1 MSTHRYFDKICIA
14 VMVFALM
21 LTVLF
26 MNGEKLGIQTV
37 SAAEEEVSGTE
48 YFTARDLDGDWD
60 TSQATV
66 ISLEGDSARIK
77 GQGAYAGNGNVYIT
91 GAGYYVITGTLDD
104 GSIIVDAYQ
113 TSDVWILFDN
123 VSITCSDD
131 AALQVDQAD
140 NLFLTLKEG
149 TVNTL
154 TSGAEYTTEAIND
167 GSGGVIYAHDD
178 LTINGSGSLIITGE
192 YKHGIECND
201 ELLLTGGQI
210 TIDVPGDGLHV
221 NDSIRISNT
230 DLTIN
235 AGDDAIHCDMEIIV
249 VDGNILIE
257 SCYEGL
263 EALQIT
269 VLDGSITIYPEDDGF
284 NANGGTDLFGAMGYH
299 TVSDTDTG
307 AAATDQSAETAEL
320 TEAAGSAGSTET
332 TAAAT
337 QNNAADDTQTQDEQ
351 PWINISGGE
360 ITIINENG
368 RDADGLDSNGD
379 INISGGTV
387 LISVT
392 DSGSNSAIDYGSE
405 SGGVCEISGGT
416 VIACGSS
423 SMAEA
428 FSSSSTQCA
437 ILYNPDSS
445 AEAGTMFEVLDDA
458 GNVLISWEVPCS
470 FSSVNVSIPELSVGS
485 TYTLTVGET
494 SETLTLEET
503 VTADGAAAGM
513 GGMGAMGGMGGGFGH
528 HAAADG
534 TDGTQTMGGGFSRP
548 GRGMQSEGTDS
559 AESTGTRPDFA
570 GMEPPEGMEMPE
582 GMEPP
587 AGMEMPEGMEPPT
600 EMENAGSGMGPG
612 GQNGNGG
619 HGGQGMASSQE
630 ADSTQA
636 VSTGTALSDLDAGT
650 WVRLGASAAML
661 AAGLAAALLFRRR
674 PA

>member
-37 SAAEEEVSGTE
+37 SAAEEEAAGTE
-48 YFTARDLDGDWD
+48 YFTSRDLDGDWD
-60 TSQATV
+60 TSQATI

-77 GQGAYAGNGNVYIT
+77 GQGAYAGDGNVYIT
-91 GAGYYVITGTLDD
+91 GAGYYVVTGTLDD
-104 GSIIVDAYQ
+104 GSIIVDAYK

-140 NLFLTLKEG
+140 NLYLTLKAG

-210 TIDVPGDGLHV
+210 SIDVPGDGLHV

-263 EALQIT
+263 EAPQIT

-284 NANGGTDLFGAMGYH
+284 NANGGTDLPS
-299 TVSDTDTG
+299 T
-307 AAATDQSAETAEL
+307 SA
-320 TEAAGSAGSTET
+320 
-332 TAAAT
+332 
-337 QNNAADDTQTQDEQ
+337 DTQTQDEQ

-379 INISGGTV
+379 IYISGGMV

-423 SMAEA
+423 GMAEA

-513 GGMGAMGGMGGGFGH
+513 GGMGAMGG
-528 HAAADG
+528 
-534 TDGTQTMGGGFSRP
+534 GFSRP
-548 GRGMQSEGTDS
+548 GRGMQSEGMQ
-559 AESTGTRPDFA
+559 GA
-570 GMEPPEGMEMPE
+570 GH
-582 GMEPP
+582 
-587 AGMEMPEGMEPPT
+587 
-600 EMENAGSGMGPG
+600 GPG
-612 GQNGNGG
+612 GQGGNGG
-619 HGGQGMASSQE
+619 HGGQGMAPSQE
-630 ADSTQA
+630 AETTQT

-661 AAGLAAALLFRRR
+661 AAGLAAALMFRRR

>member
-14 VMVFALM
+14 VMVFALV

-263 EALQIT
+263 EAPQIT
-269 VLDGSITIYPEDDGF
+269 VLDGSITINPEDDGF

-307 AAATDQSAETAEL
+307 AAAIDV
-320 TEAAGSAGSTET
+320 ST
-332 TAAAT
+332 
-337 QNNAADDTQTQDEQ
+337 DEQ

-379 INISGGTV
+379 IYISGGTV

-445 AEAGTMFEVLDDA
+445 AEAGTLFEVLDDA

-513 GGMGAMGGMGGGFGH
+513 GGMGAMGG
-528 HAAADG
+528 
-534 TDGTQTMGGGFSRP
+534 GFSRP

-600 EMENAGSGMGPG
+600 EMENAGSSMGPG
-612 GQNGNGG
+612 GMGGQDGNGG

-630 ADSTQA
+630 AETTQT

>member
-37 SAAEEEVSGTE
+37 SAAEEEVAGTE

-263 EALQIT
+263 EAPQIT

-307 AAATDQSAETAEL
+307 AAATDV
-320 TEAAGSAGSTET
+320 ST
-332 TAAAT
+332 
-337 QNNAADDTQTQDEQ
+337 DEQ

-379 INISGGTV
+379 IYISGGTV

-513 GGMGAMGGMGGGFGH
+513 CGMGAMGGMGGGFGH

-570 GMEPPEGMEMPE
+570 GMEPP
-582 GMEPP
+582 
-587 AGMEMPEGMEPPT
+587 
-600 EMENAGSGMGPG
+600 
-612 GQNGNGG
+612 
-619 HGGQGMASSQE
+619 
-630 ADSTQA
+630 
-636 VSTGTALSDLDAGT
+636 
-650 WVRLGASAAML
+650 
-661 AAGLAAALLFRRR
+661 
-674 PA
+674 